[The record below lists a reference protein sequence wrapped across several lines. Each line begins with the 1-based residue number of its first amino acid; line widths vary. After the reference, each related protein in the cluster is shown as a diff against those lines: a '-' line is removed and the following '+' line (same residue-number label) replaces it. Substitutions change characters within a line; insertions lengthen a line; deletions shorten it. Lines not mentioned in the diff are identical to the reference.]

1 MAEVLQAGEGSPI
14 RAGFFNRDAFRKKS
28 RMLLVLQSS
37 VAGLDYMV
45 DTETPEGQAL
55 LESLTPGTELL
66 LLRDTDNI
74 HDKWAISVFTMD
86 KQRLGYV
93 SRFKN
98 ETVSRLMDLGKVFH
112 AYVDE
117 KRVLPDDPTQYRRT
131 VAPTERFEVPFSVY
145 MEEF

>member
-1 MAEVLQAGEGSPI
+1 MADNRLAQEGSPI
-14 RAGFFNRDAFRKKS
+14 RAGFFDREAFQRKS
-28 RMLLVLQSS
+28 RMLLVLQTG
-37 VAGLDYMV
+37 VAGFTHNV
-45 DTETPEGQAL
+45 DLETPEGKAL

-86 KQRLGYV
+86 KRRLGYI

-131 VAPTERFEVPFSVY
+131 VAPTERLEVPFSVY
-145 MEEF
+145 MED